1 MLQKEL
7 AEAKSNAEELQY
19 EKEEAEKR
27 IAELNITIS
36 SLEHDKTRSHNFDNS
51 EFKVSTHMYKM
62 TNMNY
67 IFLAS
72 KKMNVPDSNKLLKIS
87 SFQKSHCFPIY
98 HH

>member
-51 EFKVSTHMYKM
+51 EFKVSTYVQNDKHVLC
-62 TNMNY
+62 
-67 IFLAS
+67 IFS
-72 KKMNVPDSNKLLKIS
+72 K
-87 SFQKSHCFPIY
+87 
-98 HH
+98 